1 MSNSRRDGQLIDSQN
16 NIIGLVRV
24 STEGNLWS
32 GEIDLTGAAS
42 SVVALFTRFEVLV
55 DMQVLSLIDEVEI
68 EIARLGPRLLLAE
81 SGEVLPVADLQVY
94 PAQRKVS
101 FRVT

>member
-1 MSNSRRDGQLIDSQN
+1 MSNFRCDGQLIDSQGK
-16 NIIGLVRV
+16 IIGLVRV
-24 STEGNLWS
+24 STEGSLWS
-32 GEIDLTGAAS
+32 GEIDLTGAVS
-42 SVVALFTRFEVLV
+42 SVVALFTGFEILV
-55 DMQVLSLIDEVEI
+55 SMQVLLLIGEVEI

-94 PAQRKVS
+94 PSQRKVS